1 MGIFDEAPGG
11 GTAPTAREIQAI
23 GAHGSLAGVGH
34 RTALMNQAG
43 QLLGIPP
50 GGWHHGQSR
59 LFEHRDLRLVWLL
72 RRLAVRSVSERVA
85 ANLSRT
91 AQVAGA
97 EIMLTVVT
105 TAREKGDA
113 LADVSMRMIDTWHEG
128 GLDFLWAERNRLGLP
143 RSITSAWRRR
153 DVMISPET
161 HNPVAPAW
169 IPARDQTLA
178 YAAQLRSSFD
188 HQFRRHIAAL
198 LGTQADA
205 AIARASRPA
214 LLTWK
219 AYSFLAPG
227 GAPYDP
233 ARTVAAQSGQPFG
246 CRSALMFLAHR
257 AASRSAQLDL
267 NEVLT
272 EPDLNH
278 VEWVRSSKVR
288 AAEALFLERLLTVTR
303 ELLPPAG
310 LYE

>member
-1 MGIFDEAPGG
+1 VGIFDNIPSGA
-11 GTAPTAREIQAI
+11 APTAREIQAI

-34 RTALMNQAG
+34 RTALMNHAG

-72 RRLAVRSVSERVA
+72 RRFAVRSVSERVA
-85 ANLSRT
+85 ANLART
-91 AQVAGA
+91 IQVAGPD
-97 EIMLTVVT
+97 IMLTVVT
-105 TAREKGDA
+105 AARENGAA
-113 LADVSMRMIDTWHEG
+113 LADVSMRMIDTWNDG
-128 GLDFLWAERNRLGLP
+128 GLDFLWAEKDRLGLP
-143 RSITSAWRRR
+143 KSITGAWRRR
-153 DVMISPET
+153 ETMISPET
-161 HNPVAPAW
+161 HNRVAPAF
-169 IPARDQTLA
+169 IPARDQTIA
-178 YAAQLRSSFD
+178 YAAQLRSSYE
-188 HQFRRHIAAL
+188 HQFRRHLSTL
-198 LGTQADA
+198 LGIQADT
-205 AIARASRPA
+205 AIGRASRAA

-227 GAPYDP
+227 GASYDP
-233 ARTVAAQSGQPFG
+233 GKTVAAQSGQPFG

-257 AASRSAQLDL
+257 ATSRGAQLDL
-267 NEVLT
+267 NEILT
-272 EPDLNH
+272 VPDLNH